1 MITKKKKYENEVI
14 QILFKKKHQQ
24 SAIPLYYSHTTH
36 NYFPSYP
43 NQKKFTTTLN
53 FSVQN
58 QKQKNQSRN
67 KQAFKRSRKDYPN
80 IIRGSIE
87 GQAIS
92 HSTFIAPL

>member
-24 SAIPLYYSHTTH
+24 NAIPLYYSHTTH

-43 NQKKFTTTLN
+43 NKKKITITLN

-58 QKQKNQSRN
+58 QKK
-67 KQAFKRSRKDYPN
+67 K
-80 IIRGSIE
+80 SIP
-87 GQAIS
+87 Q
-92 HSTFIAPL
+92 